1 MDSQPA
7 SAAAVLSYWFAADG
21 GSDASVNYRTKWF
34 ASRTGGRQA
43 AVDAQIRA
51 EFGATLRCAEAGE
64 LEGWRSTAR
73 GALALVVVLDQF
85 SRHVYRDV
93 VDATTRVEANDALAL
108 SISLALLDQ
117 LEADASPSSAP
128 PLPLSVAQ
136 CVFALMPLRHT
147 PTEARLQRVA
157 RWIARLDDFNASR
170 DDDAAADLE
179 LMTRFRRATT
189 RELEGVLD
197 RATPFS
203 RLTADASRDATDAA
217 ILEHGAFAADE
228 SELLCHPL
236 ASSMRRFL
244 RARLASSTTC
254 RAAVAISLS
263 GGVDSMVIAKIAACL
278 RDSGLAEPTSSSRK
292 GARKGRGRRAAAAVA
307 DGGSD
312 SAACSNGEH
321 GEQHGEQRGASAPTF
336 DVVAVHIDYGNRA
349 ESGAEAAYVERWCAS
364 LGVHFRQR
372 RIDEVKRGVTERS
385 AYERIARTARFDA
398 YRAAIAEFGSGTGV
412 IFGHHR
418 GDVQENVISNVMK
431 GGSLLNA
438 AGLTGVGTVEGVEIW
453 RPLLLHPKRD
463 ILQFA
468 HRYGV
473 PYFRDTT
480 PRWSTRGKLRNR
492 LVPLL
497 QDMYGDGVL
506 EKLSSIATQSRE
518 LRGLVDAQIFAPF
531 RAGIKRSP
539 LGVWAHCAPFASQ
552 PHFFWAE
559 MLREMCHGSG
569 YSMVKTRA
577 VDSFLER
584 LRPEP
589 GQHYK
594 ATTLA
599 QFPRNGW
606 IPLKKGQRSLL
617 RDGTLYI
624 FAPAL
629 FAEDD
634 APLVPAIPAASAS
647 ALAGTAAF
655 ASAAAPT
662 PPQVHHLRCG
672 AWGLAIAVQRA
683 PENYTN
689 AFPPPPL
696 ESLLIGTSFEYAV
709 DLDVAAPPPCAQRR
723 RLEGGAEDVRDR
735 ATALTIVLA
744 RGAAKDGPVSKAR
757 WKPWRKLIPPQL
769 LAALPI
775 VRVISAGNAAQ
786 ASAAVEDGTCCV
798 ELPWSALVAAAVA
811 DGAGGGGG
819 GALHAGVRL
828 SLVVRARYVG

>member
-1 MDSQPA
+1 
-7 SAAAVLSYWFAADG
+7 
-21 GSDASVNYRTKWF
+21 
-34 ASRTGGRQA
+34 
-43 AVDAQIRA
+43 
-51 EFGATLRCAEAGE
+51 
-64 LEGWRSTAR
+64 
-73 GALALVVVLDQF
+73 
-85 SRHVYRDV
+85 
-93 VDATTRVEANDALAL
+93 
-108 SISLALLDQ
+108 
-117 LEADASPSSAP
+117 
-128 PLPLSVAQ
+128 
-136 CVFALMPLRHT
+136 
-147 PTEARLQRVA
+147 
-157 RWIARLDDFNASR
+157 
-170 DDDAAADLE
+170 
-179 LMTRFRRATT
+179 
-189 RELEGVLD
+189 
-197 RATPFS
+197 
-203 RLTADASRDATDAA
+203 
-217 ILEHGAFAADE
+217 
-228 SELLCHPL
+228 
-236 ASSMRRFL
+236 
-244 RARLASSTTC
+244 
-254 RAAVAISLS
+254 
-263 GGVDSMVIAKIAACL
+263 
-278 RDSGLAEPTSSSRK
+278 
-292 GARKGRGRRAAAAVA
+292 
-307 DGGSD
+307 
-312 SAACSNGEH
+312 
-321 GEQHGEQRGASAPTF
+321 
-336 DVVAVHIDYGNRA
+336 
-349 ESGAEAAYVERWCAS
+349 
-364 LGVHFRQR
+364 
-372 RIDEVKRGVTERS
+372 
-385 AYERIARTARFDA
+385 
-398 YRAAIAEFGSGTGV
+398 
-412 IFGHHR
+412 
-418 GDVQENVISNVMK
+418 
-431 GGSLLNA
+431 
-438 AGLTGVGTVEGVEIW
+438 
-453 RPLLLHPKRD
+453 
-463 ILQFA
+463 
-468 HRYGV
+468 
-473 PYFRDTT
+473 
-480 PRWSTRGKLRNR
+480 
-492 LVPLL
+492 
-497 QDMYGDGVL
+497 MYGDGVL

-672 AWGLAIAVQRA
+672 AWGLAVAVQRA

-798 ELPWSALVAAAVA
+798 ELPWSALVAAAVIG
-811 DGAGGGGG
+811 GAGGGGG
-819 GALHAGVRL
+819 DGLELLWPPLFAAAIRDMSSSSSSSSSSPSSSPSLKDTKETRSSGNWLLPLSGSLKSSTLWEYRRKLREGLATAFTASSSSDLLYAGVQPSFFSRDSAKALRFL
-828 SLVVRARYVG
+828 SI